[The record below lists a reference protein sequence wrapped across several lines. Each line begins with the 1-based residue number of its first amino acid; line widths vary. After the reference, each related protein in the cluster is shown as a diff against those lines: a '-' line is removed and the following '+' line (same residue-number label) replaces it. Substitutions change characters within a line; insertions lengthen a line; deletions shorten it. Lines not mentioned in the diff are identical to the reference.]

1 MKLQLYND
9 DDFKII
15 QEWITD
21 EKLMQRKCANLIPY
35 PLEQNGF
42 NNTMNTI
49 KEKNERAKKY
59 S

>member
-21 EKLMQRKCANLIPY
+21 EKTHATKVRQL
-35 PLEQNGF
+35 
-42 NNTMNTI
+42 NTI
-49 KEKNERAKKY
+49 
-59 S
+59 SS

>member
-21 EKLMQRKCANLIPY
+21 EKNSC
-35 PLEQNGF
+35 
-42 NNTMNTI
+42 
-49 KEKNERAKKY
+49 NESAPT
-59 S
+59 